1 MRAFCRH
8 ANQNVSRRHADQSLP
23 CRRQALEI
31 TKAHGLKVFLEM
43 HGGTIH
49 PSASLAYRIVS
60 NFEPQDIGV
69 ICEPTHDAPF
79 RTCAA
84 LSPFPHRDSSQP
96 IF

>member
-69 ICEPTHDAPF
+69 ICEPSRCSLPHL
-79 RTCAA
+79 RSS
-84 LSPFPHRDSSQP
+84 LSLPAQRLFP